1 MKRVSKLL
9 LLLPIFALSYELNF
23 NNSFSKSLKPDIL
36 SSTVNISVTKENENS
51 ANKEIEKFNDFLKNT
66 KNITLKNTN
75 YNLTPKYEYIE
86 NKPYF
91 KGFIATINFV
101 VESKESSII
110 NSFLSDLLAFKDS
123 QKKSDIK
130 INISNLS
137 WDVSEKLQNKIIDNL
152 RLESILWIEDY
163 AKEISKKSSK
173 KCEIKSVIINED
185 GNYNFSRVKAVAFSA
200 NSGNMDISPI
210 RSEQNIKINTNYI
223 LDCK

>member
-23 NNSFSKSLKPDIL
+23 NNSFSKSLNPDIL
-36 SSTVNISVTKENENS
+36 SSTVNISVTRKNENS
-51 ANKEIEKFNDFLKNT
+51 ANIEIEKFNNFLKNT

-75 YNLTPKYEYIE
+75 YNLTPKYEYLD
-86 NKPYF
+86 NKSYF
-91 KGFIATINFV
+91 KGFVANINFV
-101 VESKESSII
+101 VESKDSSMI

-123 QKKSDIK
+123 KKKDDIK

-137 WDVSEKLQNKIIDNL
+137 WEVSEKLQNKTIDNL

-173 KCEIKSVIINED
+173 KCEIKSVIINEE
-185 GNYNFSRVKAVAFSA
+185 GNFNFPRVKAVSFST
-200 NSGNMDISPI
+200 NSENMDISPI

>member
-1 MKRVSKLL
+1 M
-9 LLLPIFALSYELNF
+9 
-23 NNSFSKSLKPDIL
+23 
-36 SSTVNISVTKENENS
+36 
-51 ANKEIEKFNDFLKNT
+51 
-66 KNITLKNTN
+66 
-75 YNLTPKYEYIE
+75 TPKYEYIE
-86 NKPYF
+86 NKPHF

-137 WDVSEKLQNKIIDNL
+137 WEVSEKLQNKIIDNL

-173 KCEIKSVIINED
+173 RCEIKSVIINED
-185 GNYNFSRVKAVAFSA
+185 GNYNFPRVKAVSFST
-200 NSGNMDISPI
+200 NSENMDISPI

>member
-1 MKRVSKLL
+1 MKRVLKLL

-23 NNSFSKSLKPDIL
+23 NNSFSKSLNPDIL

-137 WDVSEKLQNKIIDNL
+137 WEVSEKLQNKIIDNL

-185 GNYNFSRVKAVAFSA
+185 GNYNFSRVKAVSFST
-200 NSGNMDISPI
+200 NSENMDISPI

>member
-86 NKPYF
+86 NNPYF

-185 GNYNFSRVKAVAFSA
+185 GNYNFSRVKAVSFST
-200 NSGNMDISPI
+200 NSENMDISPI

>member
-66 KNITLKNTN
+66 KNITIKNTN

-137 WDVSEKLQNKIIDNL
+137 WEVSEKLQNKIIDNL

-173 KCEIKSVIINED
+173 KCEIKSVIINEE
-185 GNYNFSRVKAVAFSA
+185 GNFNFPRVKAVSFST
-200 NSGNMDISPI
+200 NSENMNIAPI

>member
-1 MKRVSKLL
+1 MKRVLKLL

-23 NNSFSKSLKPDIL
+23 NNSFSKSLNPDIL
-36 SSTVNISVTKENENS
+36 SSTVNISVTRENEKN
-51 ANKEIEKFNDFLKNT
+51 ANIEIEKFNDFLKNT

-86 NKPYF
+86 NKPHF

-101 VESKESSII
+101 VESKDSSMI

-137 WDVSEKLQNKIIDNL
+137 WEVSEKLQNKIIDNL

-173 KCEIKSVIINED
+173 KCEIKSVIINEE
-185 GNYNFSRVKAVAFSA
+185 GNFNFPRVKAVAFST
-200 NSGNMDISPI
+200 NSENMDISPI

>member
-9 LLLPIFALSYELNF
+9 LILPIFALSYELNF
-23 NNSFSKSLKPDIL
+23 NNSFSKSLNPDIL
-36 SSTVNISVTKENENS
+36 SSTVNISVTRENEKN
-51 ANKEIEKFNDFLKNT
+51 ANIEIEKFNDFLKNT

-101 VESKESSII
+101 IQSKDSSII
-110 NSFLSDLLAFKDS
+110 NSFLSDLLALKDS

-137 WDVSEKLQNKIIDNL
+137 WEVSEKLQNKIIDNL

-185 GNYNFSRVKAVAFSA
+185 GNYNFSRVKAVSFST
-200 NSGNMDISPI
+200 NSENMDISPI

>member
-9 LLLPIFALSYELNF
+9 LILPIFALSYELNF
-23 NNSFSKSLKPDIL
+23 NNSFSKSLNPDIL
-36 SSTVNISVTKENENS
+36 SSTVNISVTRENEKN
-51 ANKEIEKFNDFLKNT
+51 ANIEIEKFNDFLKNT

-75 YNLTPKYEYIE
+75 YNLTSKYEYIE
-86 NKPYF
+86 NKPHF
-91 KGFIATINFV
+91 KGFVASINFV

-110 NSFLSDLLAFKDS
+110 NSFLSDLLAFKDN

-137 WDVSEKLQNKIIDNL
+137 WEVSEKLQNKIIDNL

-185 GNYNFSRVKAVAFSA
+185 GNYNFSRVKAVSFST
-200 NSGNMDISPI
+200 NSENMDISPI

>member
-9 LLLPIFALSYELNF
+9 LILPIFALSYELNF
-23 NNSFSKSLKPDIL
+23 NNSFSKSLNPDIL
-36 SSTVNISVTKENENS
+36 SSTVNISVTRENEKN
-51 ANKEIEKFNDFLKNT
+51 ANIEIEKFNDFLKNT

-101 VESKESSII
+101 VESKDSSMI
-110 NSFLSDLLAFKDS
+110 NSFLSDLLAFKDN

-137 WDVSEKLQNKIIDNL
+137 WEVSEKLQNKIIDNL

-185 GNYNFSRVKAVAFSA
+185 GNYNFSRVKAVSFST
-200 NSGNMDISPI
+200 NSENMNIAPI
-210 RSEQNIKINTNYI
+210 LSEQNIKINTNYI

>member
-86 NKPYF
+86 NK
-91 KGFIATINFV
+91 
-101 VESKESSII
+101 SD
-110 NSFLSDLLAFKDS
+110 FLKM
-123 QKKSDIK
+123 K
-130 INISNLS
+130 IHLN
-137 WDVSEKLQNKIIDNL
+137 
-152 RLESILWIEDY
+152 
-163 AKEISKKSSK
+163 
-173 KCEIKSVIINED
+173 
-185 GNYNFSRVKAVAFSA
+185 
-200 NSGNMDISPI
+200 
-210 RSEQNIKINTNYI
+210 
-223 LDCK
+223 

>member
-36 SSTVNISVTKENENS
+36 SSTVNISVTKENEKS

-86 NKPYF
+86 NNPYF

-185 GNYNFSRVKAVAFSA
+185 GNYNFSRVKAVSFST
-200 NSGNMDISPI
+200 NSENMDISPI

>member
-1 MKRVSKLL
+1 MKRILATAIF
-9 LLLPIFALSYELNF
+9 LPILAFSYEINF
-23 NNSFSKSLKPDIL
+23 NKSFSKVVNPDLLTTNI
-36 SSTVNISVTKENENS
+36 NISVEKKDEKSVNI
-51 ANKEIEKFNDFLKNT
+51 EIEKFNTFLKNT
-66 KNITLKNTN
+66 KNITIKNTN
-75 YNLTPKYEYIE
+75 YNLTPKYDYE
-86 NKPYF
+86 NNKSIF

-137 WDVSEKLQNKIIDNL
+137 WEVSEKLQNKIIDNL

-200 NSGNMDISPI
+200 NSENMDISPI

>member
-9 LLLPIFALSYELNF
+9 LILPIFALSYELNF
-23 NNSFSKSLKPDIL
+23 NNSFSKSLNPDIL
-36 SSTVNISVTKENENS
+36 SSTVNISVTRENEKN
-51 ANKEIEKFNDFLKNT
+51 ANIEIEKFNDFLKNT

-101 VESKESSII
+101 VESKDSTMI
-110 NSFLSDLLAFKDS
+110 NSFLSDLLAFKDN

-137 WDVSEKLQNKIIDNL
+137 WEVSEKLQNKIINNL

-185 GNYNFSRVKAVAFSA
+185 GNYNFSRVKAVSFST
-200 NSGNMDISPI
+200 NSENMNIAPI
-210 RSEQNIKINTNYI
+210 LSEQNIKINTNYI

>member
-185 GNYNFSRVKAVAFSA
+185 GNYNFSRVKAVSFST
-200 NSGNMDISPI
+200 NSENMDISPI

>member
-9 LLLPIFALSYELNF
+9 LIVPIFALSYELNF
-23 NNSFSKSLKPDIL
+23 NNSFSKSLNPDIL
-36 SSTVNISVTKENENS
+36 SSTVNISVTRENEKN
-51 ANKEIEKFNDFLKNT
+51 ANIEIEKFNDFLKNT

-91 KGFIATINFV
+91 KGFVASINFV

-137 WDVSEKLQNKIIDNL
+137 WEVSEKLQNKIIDNL

-185 GNYNFSRVKAVAFSA
+185 GNYNFSRVKAVSFST
-200 NSGNMDISPI
+200 NSENMDISPI